1 MMVSYQP
8 GLIILKKRE
17 IDRSTLYSF
26 DGPFQLLHADVGN
39 LEFLGKN
46 TTFPQYVLVIADL
59 YMSKVY
65 TYSMKFRKQILQKM
79 NVFYDEVKNK
89 RKGKRMKLQVDNEF
103 QQVKI
108 KGLNDLNNVVMFTT
122 SLRGGKAFA
131 AEQKLRELK
140 VRIAKLNVQKLK
152 ISPAKIIER
161 STLNMNLMKSRKYG
175 LSPEEIERRF
185 LTGERF
191 KTILNMHRLEKTER
205 FHHRLDDYDVRKY
218 STKRKKLR
226 NELFVGE
233 KVFVL
238 VERVKKKAAPGKFYK
253 QSVQNISYFNKD
265 RTFIIR
271 RNQSIDGIKLK
282 I

>member
-1 MMVSYQP
+1 
-8 GLIILKKRE
+8 
-17 IDRSTLYSF
+17 
-26 DGPFQLLHADVGN
+26 
-39 LEFLGKN
+39 
-46 TTFPQYVLVIADL
+46 
-59 YMSKVY
+59 
-65 TYSMKFRKQILQKM
+65 MKFRKQILQKM

-185 LTGERF
+185 LAGERF
-191 KTILNMHRLEKTER
+191 KTILNMHRLEKTES